1 MPIAFGEIIIT
12 LPEKDVYNLGEKIVP
27 TVSIKED
34 QDYDGFFSLYI
45 ICKDYD
51 LKYYTTPLSLEA
63 NTRTQLFIPELHLY
77 KPMVSKCSI
86 KLYFESIEGNTI
98 DTASSEEFF
107 VTDELDITINGN
119 LEAKPGED
127 ITLSGEVKK
136 QSDEVLSKGE
146 MEINFGNNQEKAD
159 IILGKF
165 KYTLH
170 LSDDAETS
178 EIPILLVAR
187 DEYGNYDKE
196 DLSLGVMP
204 IPARIENLF
213 ENDVLFQGETLKVN
227 VALYDHKN
235 RIINSS
241 KINIKI
247 FNSNDKLVAENDI
260 QSSNY
265 FEFGTEDLKLG
276 TYFILSSFEGIKKQ
290 DSFIVVEVAGQQNL
304 ENEPTGDGQTSQ
316 NKIAKGISSVTGAA
330 VSTVGYITSRPALAS
345 IILTLIILGTVIHYS
360 WGFIKNKARGKKP
373 EDTSNLFK
381 DYKFEENK

>member
-1 MPIAFGEIIIT
+1 MEIIRRLIVLQLFFILIMPIAFGEIIIT

-241 KINIKI
+241 KINI
-247 FNSNDKLVAENDI
+247 FVTLYLLDKAQPI
-260 QSSNY
+260 
-265 FEFGTEDLKLG
+265 
-276 TYFILSSFEGIKKQ
+276 
-290 DSFIVVEVAGQQNL
+290 
-304 ENEPTGDGQTSQ
+304 
-316 NKIAKGISSVTGAA
+316 
-330 VSTVGYITSRPALAS
+330 
-345 IILTLIILGTVIHYS
+345 
-360 WGFIKNKARGKKP
+360 
-373 EDTSNLFK
+373 
-381 DYKFEENK
+381 

>member
-1 MPIAFGEIIIT
+1 MGETKGLGT
-12 LPEKDVYNLGEKIVP
+12 LLVDSFSLFTKNIVRLL
-27 TVSIKED
+27 ILA
-34 QDYDGFFSLYI
+34 FFSFL
-45 ICKDYD
+45 CCA
-51 LKYYTTPLSLEA
+51 LAVLLPLPAVLITA
-63 NTRTQLFIPELHLY
+63 FITQ
-77 KPMVSKCSI
+77 
-86 KLYFESIEGNTI
+86 
-98 DTASSEEFF
+98 
-107 VTDELDITINGN
+107 
-119 LEAKPGED
+119 
-127 ITLSGEVKK
+127 
-136 QSDEVLSKGE
+136 
-146 MEINFGNNQEKAD
+146 
-159 IILGKF
+159 
-165 KYTLH
+165 
-170 LSDDAETS
+170 
-178 EIPILLVAR
+178 
-187 DEYGNYDKE
+187 
-196 DLSLGVMP
+196 
-204 IPARIENLF
+204 
-213 ENDVLFQGETLKVN
+213 
-227 VALYDHKN
+227 
-235 RIINSS
+235 
-241 KINIKI
+241 INIKI